1 MQFKTKKAYVDAY
14 RHDLSFW
21 QSFRSYVKSK
31 HFYKSSMLPQSI
43 QERLFAVH
51 SNIGQFLRSLTSVHH
66 CPVSKDCEWRINRTI
81 DRSRKCARHFFNKY
95 PVWWI
100 RSSFKRWDYYVPISG
115 IAMESTLKQLA
126 IHIHSAVKGPVDQL
140 LKYKRSQSP
149 CHVLVFVSKTGEWW
163 RSA

>member
-1 MQFKTKKAYVDAY
+1 MIFLFGKVFGAMWRANTSTSLLCCHKV
-14 RHDLSFW
+14 
-21 QSFRSYVKSK
+21 
-31 HFYKSSMLPQSI
+31 YKSACLPSTVT
-43 QERLFAVH
+43 LSAL
-51 SNIGQFLRSLTSVHH
+51 GQFLRSLTSVHH